1 MRLSPLLVTLALF
14 TTAFVCPASAAPG
27 ADSLAAA
34 LEAWQRGDSSSAWQ
48 QLTNLIE
55 NDSEDPR
62 VHMARGLLSAELN
75 RPADQDLR
83 RAAALEAATGN
94 SSALNTLL
102 EPVSGA
108 LREKI
113 ERYRFEARAA
123 LKPDPATENLK
134 GVFREALELRR
145 SGNRSAALEKF
156 QQLTAA
162 GRDPRYFYMHG
173 ILLAESGDQAGAASM
188 FSQALTREASL
199 RDMQLVNDMLSSIS
213 PQTRLIIEEQAKV
226 EIGGEIITRRLLRD
240 ELRRRAL
247 MSEEQLLA
255 ESNAA
260 AAAAEREA
268 SAALENRRR
277 SAVEQILAERAREEA
292 KNEQMAQLLPGQ
304 TTKPAET
311 TVAAADA
318 PAAPAAPAT
327 PVPPTAPATAPKN
340 TANPFLGG
348 AGAPRTR
355 PADTGSAPDNAAP
368 APAPASL
375 NASWLPAN
383 TELLISLR
391 PADIAASPAA
401 QAAGGAAAVDAAIPQ
416 LQTLGLSVG
425 DIDSLTISISDV
437 ILAFGP
443 IATQAAAGG
452 APDPTVLQKQ
462 LSDKA
467 LAVIRL
473 SKDIDPAALA
483 TALQATSASE
493 NGTTWYKVAAPQPDQ
508 PESAWFAP
516 DARTIVMGPERA
528 VKAAIENGAGEAT
541 LENFAFV
548 PGDSQMVIAFSSPL
562 LAGLSAAINAPQ
574 GAPPFVGALAEAV
587 KGKIAGAAITLNY
600 DNSADLSILLNLID
614 SDAAAEAGAALRET
628 LGFAKQMVP
637 LFSAQL
643 PQPLVPGIVETVNSL
658 SESNRSTV
666 LSLSATIP
674 QSLIE
679 AVQQNPGLFVPG
691 GLPGAPGAPGLPGV
705 APPQ

>member
-1 MRLSPLLVTLALF
+1 
-14 TTAFVCPASAAPG
+14 
-27 ADSLAAA
+27 
-34 LEAWQRGDSSSAWQ
+34 
-48 QLTNLIE
+48 
-55 NDSEDPR
+55 
-62 VHMARGLLSAELN
+62 
-75 RPADQDLR
+75 
-83 RAAALEAATGN
+83 
-94 SSALNTLL
+94 
-102 EPVSGA
+102 
-108 LREKI
+108 
-113 ERYRFEARAA
+113 
-123 LKPDPATENLK
+123 
-134 GVFREALELRR
+134 
-145 SGNRSAALEKF
+145 
-156 QQLTAA
+156 
-162 GRDPRYFYMHG
+162 
-173 ILLAESGDQAGAASM
+173 
-188 FSQALTREASL
+188 
-199 RDMQLVNDMLSSIS
+199 
-213 PQTRLIIEEQAKV
+213 
-226 EIGGEIITRRLLRD
+226 
-240 ELRRRAL
+240 

-292 KNEQMAQLLPGQ
+292 KNQQMAQLLPGQ
-304 TTKPAET
+304 DTKPSEP
-311 TVAAADA
+311 TVAAADT
-318 PAAPAAPAT
+318 PAAPASPGTPA
-327 PVPPTAPATAPKN
+327 PPTAPATTPKN

-355 PADTGSAPDNAAP
+355 PAATSTAPNNA

-416 LQTLGLSVG
+416 LQSLGLSVG
-425 DIDSLTISISDV
+425 DLDSLTISISDV

-452 APDPTVLQKQ
+452 TPDPAVLQKQ
-462 LSDKA
+462 LGDKA

-473 SKDIDPAALA
+473 SKDIDSAALA
-483 TALQATSASE
+483 TALQATAASE

-548 PGDSQMVIAFSSPL
+548 PGDAQVVVAFSSPL
-562 LAGLSAAINAPQ
+562 LAGLSAAINAPE

-600 DNSADLSILLNLID
+600 ESSADLSILLNLID

-658 SESNRSTV
+658 SESHRSTV

-674 QSLIE
+674 QSLIDAME
-679 AVQQNPGLFVPG
+679 KNPGLFVPG
-691 GLPGAPGAPGLPGV
+691 GLPGAPGVPGLPGA